1 MSLGVEFSLIEIV
14 GYYFQS
20 VKSILKSRLE
30 ITELSIILGACLRLL
45 NLIKIKIDLETMY
58 KALTLASIAAA
69 VSGQTTF
76 KNYGGSTSGNR
87 LVDDLHDAFPDPTSP
102 YGHTHTSGTHT
113 DHGHN
118 MKNGWGIG
126 HSHQYLTPVRDY
138 ILHEHGDG
146 LQGPGGRYADQMG
159 GRYGLSHRWGQY
171 NGMGHGHN
179 PAGGHGWGD
188 HDDHDIGDGHGNR
201 LTWGR
206 GTHGL
211 GGRRTI
217 DHGYGL
223 VTEGHDGLR
232 SIVSPGGD
240 LYTFSGY
247 GGQYKRPT
255 RETRRDNL
263 SSTYRLPSETDYNR
277 VKKHSYTVRGYTKPS
292 YGGYGGYYG
301 Y

>member
-1 MSLGVEFSLIEIV
+1 MGIELRIV
-14 GYYFQS
+14 P
-20 VKSILKSRLE
+20 
-30 ITELSIILGACLRLL
+30 
-45 NLIKIKIDLETMY
+45 DTMY
-58 KALTLASIAAA
+58 KALTLAGLAAA
-69 VSGQTTF
+69 VSASYGYEQKHGPYVF
-76 KNYGGSTSGNR
+76 RNYGGSTSGNR
-87 LVDDLHDAFPDPTSP
+87 LVDDLHDAYPDPTSP
-102 YGHTHTSGTHT
+102 YGHTHTSGTHS

-138 ILHEHGDG
+138 VLHEHGDG
-146 LQGPGGRYADQMG
+146 LQGPGGRYGDQMG
-159 GRYGLSHRWGQY
+159 GRYGLTHRWGQY

-179 PAGGHGWGD
+179 PA
-188 HDDHDIGDGHGNR
+188 DGHGNR

-211 GGRRTI
+211 GQRRTL

-232 SIVSPGGD
+232 SIVAPGGD

-247 GGQYKRPT
+247 AGQYGRPT
-255 RETRRDNL
+255 RTTRRDNL

-277 VKKHSYTVRGYTKPS
+277 VKRSEYTVKGIYRPRLTY
-292 YGGYGGYYG
+292 
-301 Y
+301 

>member
-1 MSLGVEFSLIEIV
+1 MG
-14 GYYFQS
+14 
-20 VKSILKSRLE
+20 
-30 ITELSIILGACLRLL
+30 
-45 NLIKIKIDLETMY
+45 NLIKIKIVLDTMY
-58 KALTLASIAAA
+58 KALTLASVATAVAAGGYSA
-69 VSGQTTF
+69 KYQKGPYVF
-76 KNYGGSTSGNR
+76 RNYGGSTSGNR
-87 LVDDLHDAFPDPTSP
+87 LVDDLHDAYPDPTSP
-102 YGHTHTSGTHT
+102 YGHTHTSGTHS

-138 ILHEHGDG
+138 VLHEHGDG
-146 LQGPGGRYADQMG
+146 LQGPGGRYGDQMG
-159 GRYGLSHRWGQY
+159 GRYGLTHRWGQY

-211 GGRRTI
+211 GQRRTL

-232 SIVSPGGD
+232 TIVAPGGD

-247 GGQYKRPT
+247 AGQYGSPT

-277 VKKHSYTVRGYTKPS
+277 VKRTTRTVKGIYRPK
-292 YGGYGGYYG
+292 YGGGYY
-301 Y
+301 